1 MLNAFFKAR
10 PRLRAALFGLV
21 VCAPCFAVG
30 VGQAFAQAPDAVAAP
45 AFDSDRMSVEVV
57 GSGPDVILIPGFASS
72 REVWRAEADRLKSTH
87 RVHLVQLAGFAAGH
101 AVGPARG
108 AVQAAEDVHQRG
120 LARARGADDGHH
132 LAGLDGQVDVLE
144 HGDCGVTGGELPA
157 QSPHL
162 QQWLVHAHIPMGS
175 AAGALLGP
183 ASPITTCSPA
193 SRPDSTWAWALVRR
207 PMRTLRSA
215 TLPSPS
221 RTRTV

>member
-1 MLNAFFKAR
+1 MRIHGGAAGGSQKEWASGQRVTAVRSVEHCFFFQAEDGIRDYKVTGVQTCAL
-10 PRLRAALFGLV
+10 PICIGAQLAGLAAG
-21 VCAPCFAVG
+21 
-30 VGQAFAQAPDAVAAP
+30 DAVAARG
-45 AFDSDRMSVEVV
+45 RM
-57 GSGPDVILIPGFASS
+57 
-72 REVWRAEADRLKSTH
+72 
-87 RVHLVQLAGFAAGH
+87 
-101 AVGPARG
+101 
-108 AVQAAEDVHQRG
+108 VQAAEDVHQRG
-120 LARARGADDGHH
+120 LAGARGADDGHH
-132 LAGLDGQVDVLE
+132 LAGLDGEVDVLE
-144 HGDCGVTGGELPA
+144 QGDGGVTGGDLPA

-175 AAGALLGP
+175 GAGALFGP